1 MDKKKSLALLDYYAE
16 VEREIRGLDATF
28 LDLLKTS
35 EGDVLSKIKTRMK
48 RMEDRDYVVLVAG
61 EYLEYNTLTKLL
73 RCFEHDHA
81 EHKGSGCNSDREG
94 YQKSTWLGCF
104 PINFTLF

>member
-1 MDKKKSLALLDYYAE
+1 MDKKKSLAPLEYYAE

-61 EYLEYNTLTKLL
+61 EYL
-73 RCFEHDHA
+73 
-81 EHKGSGCNSDREG
+81 
-94 YQKSTWLGCF
+94 
-104 PINFTLF
+104 